1 MICAACRERPRR
13 GYAKTM
19 RSSTPINLEATLV
32 ALLRL
37 AGERG
42 TQIERLQ
49 THAPTLEDVFLKLTG
64 RGLRD

>member
-1 MICAACRERPRR
+1 M
-13 GYAKTM
+13 TQ
-19 RSSTPINLEATLV
+19 RSSTPTVWKRRWSHCCGSL
-32 ALLRL
+32 
-37 AGERG
+37 GERG

>member
-1 MICAACRERPRR
+1 MLYFIFHFLHHVGALGIAAT
-13 GYAKTM
+13 YA
-19 RSSTPINLEATLV
+19 IEAATLV

-37 AGERG
+37 VGERG